1 MLEEYSVR
9 SSEATIDVVYSDFSG
24 SNIRDSDI
32 YPITNEA
39 FNALTINVN
48 ELSNSNELSD
58 NNKNENNYN
67 SNNSSNNSLNNFYKK
82 MTIIAIILFF
92 ILVLLFLHLFVI

>member
-24 SNIRDSDI
+24 SKIRDSDI

-58 NNKNENNYN
+58 RNELSDSNKSCNKNENNYN
-67 SNNSSNNSLNNFYKK
+67 SNNSSNNSSNNFYI
-82 MTIIAIILFF
+82 TSYFSSY
-92 ILVLLFLHLFVI
+92 